1 MRMTLSI
8 NTFFSFLFFY
18 AIAMPF
24 FHNQIGSAGVLV
36 VNGALILFIAF
47 FILIH
52 RGFAFSFENRVHK
65 KIGLLYLYPLLFF
78 LFLIPVSMGVGL
90 LFGGV
95 AIIERDFFELYRPIL
110 YILAF
115 LFSYMYFSKKGSIE
129 YFEKLIIAIFIIVVL
144 FGLNH
149 FFRMFDSISE
159 LYTKS
164 HNIRSMR
171 VSVPFVNPYDYAFF
185 MSFFIYYFFIKF
197 LYGRLIYFLFFLLSV
212 VMFILPQS
220 RSVAAGFIVGF
231 FLIMP
236 LFLTYS
242 GFKLKTFKIN
252 LRLLIFYV
260 FFIILATSFIIAI
273 PYLIENFGYLT
284 GQFVRLLESGE
295 IGGSAGARVEQFLF
309 ALEKAISNPFIM
321 LFGNGPAKDE
331 LEYVESIYNYFFY
344 RYGVVGV
351 ILYFYLLFLS
361 LFFCFKIIKITGYQS
376 RHYALFM
383 AIFLWFITIPFLSIG
398 NNFTEQA
405 RTSFF
410 YYMLLGLVGASYYRI
425 VIEKGN

>member
-24 FHNQIGSAGVLV
+24 FHNQIGSAGILV

-47 FILIH
+47 FILMYK
-52 RGFAFSFENRVHK
+52 GLTFSFENRVHK
-65 KIGLLYLYPLLFF
+65 KIALLYLTPLLFF
-78 LFLIPVSMGVGL
+78 IFLIPISMGVGL
-90 LFGGV
+90 FFGGISIV
-95 AIIERDFFELYRPIL
+95 ERDFFELYRPVFYVL
-110 YILAF
+110 VF
-115 LFSYMYFSKKGSIE
+115 LFSYMYFSRKDSIE

-144 FGLNH
+144 LGLNH
-149 FFRMFDSISE
+149 FFRAFDSISE

-164 HNIRSMR
+164 HNIRTRR

-185 MSFFIYYFFIKF
+185 MTFFIYYFFVKF
-197 LYGRLIYFLFFLLSV
+197 LYDRLVYLPFFLLSV
-212 VMFILPQS
+212 VMFVLPQS

-242 GFKLKTFKIN
+242 GFKLKTFRIN
-252 LRLLIFYV
+252 SRLLFFYL
-260 FFIILATSFIIAI
+260 FFIFFVMSFIVSI
-273 PYLIENFGYLT
+273 PYLIENFSYLT
-284 GQFVRLLESGE
+284 GQFIRLLESGE
-295 IGGSAGARVEQFLF
+295 VGGSAGTRLEQFLF
-309 ALEKAISNPFIM
+309 ALDKAIVNPFIM

-331 LEYVESIYNYFFY
+331 MEFVESIYNYFFY
-344 RYGVVGV
+344 RYGLVGV
-351 ILYFYLLFLS
+351 ILYFHLLLLT
-361 LFFCFKIIKITGYQS
+361 LFFCFKVIKSLAYQS
-376 RHYALFM
+376 KCYALFM
-383 AIFLWFITIPFLSIG
+383 AMFLWFMTIPLLSIG

-410 YYMLLGLVGASYYRI
+410 YYMLLGLVAASYYQI
-425 VIEKGN
+425 VIKKDN